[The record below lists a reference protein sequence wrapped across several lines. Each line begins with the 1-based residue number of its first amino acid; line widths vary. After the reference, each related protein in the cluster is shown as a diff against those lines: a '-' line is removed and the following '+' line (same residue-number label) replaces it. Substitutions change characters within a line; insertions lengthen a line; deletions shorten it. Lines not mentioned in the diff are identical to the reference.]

1 MWPLEIRF
9 SGNGGT
15 QPKAGLGSF
24 CKAGLEVQPRLPPAL
39 PRSPPAVIRAEL
51 TAAPHDTPARHV
63 SPAIAVFGAHLPPT
77 PRPARAALP
86 RPPHGSRSDAHA
98 PLPRLRRT
106 PRPQNGGGRRAP
118 PAPHGSPLPGPRR
131 ALTPE
136 PPGAPSPPP
145 LPEPRAPRR
154 SRSPPPSLREAME
167 RRGPVHA
174 LPEEIRKMSREQTV
188 CKYCG
193 VSYLTLHEFK
203 VMEDK
208 VKAMEKE
215 IKVYKG
221 SLEREQRLQAEL
233 QALHHDLERCRAE
246 SESKT
251 ERIKTLTVELK
262 TKQEEMKTVKADLQ
276 YFQEE
281 KEAAYKQSQVLR
293 TTLEHHCSTL
303 NKAVS
308 LFPFIRSEL
317 DSIKEVISTNMENF
331 AAMKEE
337 IFRQIKAMS
346 KEALTEIPKLNQR
359 LAKSQREN
367 ECLQEKVKHLTEVAD
382 TVELKTQQLQTSL
395 QQGNELQSRCRELQK
410 ETLDLTNQVETAG
423 LQLQKVTAEM
433 DHYKKL
439 LLVKSTE
446 LDVCQ
451 KELKKIK
458 YENGIAESRLT
469 KELKEKEESL
479 LVCQQVCKHLQEE
492 VAEKERREEDLK
504 RRTGRSESELETL
517 KALLSQTEQEVLML
531 KQERELLKSRTE
543 QLQEALRQKVQSEDS
558 WRDKLEMDL
567 AKGEARHKEAILK
580 VREEARVELEL
591 ERKNQQELITK
602 YQREHEELQQKIPGL
617 ISSATKSLRMEMEI
631 LEKKLQDAQMK
642 VAEKDGDKEKEIQ
655 SLKRLIS
662 ELEFQLTMEKSNN
675 ESFLDKLRKEIKHK
689 SDELEKLTQEKT
701 QLIHS
706 LSQVQEENS
715 LLQDT
720 VRRECE
726 ERFELTAA
734 LGRAREQVLEL
745 RRLSGTL
752 PASPRSLPAGDLR
765 LSGALGTAR
774 AARGPGSGR
783 HGAGSAGSLD
793 LPKARAAA
801 LSEPRGR
808 VPAGMRHRPS
818 QL

>member
-1 MWPLEIRF
+1 
-9 SGNGGT
+9 
-15 QPKAGLGSF
+15 
-24 CKAGLEVQPRLPPAL
+24 
-39 PRSPPAVIRAEL
+39 
-51 TAAPHDTPARHV
+51 
-63 SPAIAVFGAHLPPT
+63 
-77 PRPARAALP
+77 
-86 RPPHGSRSDAHA
+86 
-98 PLPRLRRT
+98 
-106 PRPQNGGGRRAP
+106 
-118 PAPHGSPLPGPRR
+118 
-131 ALTPE
+131 
-136 PPGAPSPPP
+136 
-145 LPEPRAPRR
+145 
-154 SRSPPPSLREAME
+154 ME

-174 LPEEIRKMSREQTV
+174 LPEEIRKIHCKMGAKGKNQNHQMPREQTV

-293 TTLEHHCSTL
+293 NTLEHHCSTL

-317 DSIKEVISTNMENF
+317 DSVKEVISTNLENF

-337 IFRQIKAMS
+337 ISLQIKAMS

-367 ECLQEKVKHLTEVAD
+367 ECLQEKVKHLTGVAD

-395 QQGNELQSRCRELQK
+395 QQVNELQSRCRELQK

-451 KELKKIK
+451 NELKKIK
-458 YENGIAESRLT
+458 YENGIAEARLT

-479 LVCQQVCKHLQEE
+479 LICQQVCKHLQEE
-492 VAEKERREEDLK
+492 VAEKERKEEDLK

-517 KALLSQTEQEVLML
+517 KALLSQTEQELLML
-531 KQERELLKSRTE
+531 KQERELLLVSQQSRTE
-543 QLQEALRQKVQSEDS
+543 QLQEALRQKVRSEDS
-558 WRDKLEMDL
+558 WRD
-567 AKGEARHKEAILK
+567 
-580 VREEARVELEL
+580 
-591 ERKNQQELITK
+591 
-602 YQREHEELQQKIPGL
+602 KIPGL
-617 ISSATKSLRMEMEI
+617 ISSATKSLRMETEI

-642 VAEKDGDKEKEIQ
+642 LAEKDGDKEKEIQ

-689 SDELEKLTQEKT
+689 SDELEKLTQERT

-706 LSQVQEENS
+706 LNQVQEENA

-752 PASPRSLPAGDLR
+752 PASPRSLPAGELR
-765 LSGALGTAR
+765 LSGHFGTAR
-774 AARGPGSGR
+774 AARGPGSM
-783 HGAGSAGSLD
+783 D
-793 LPKARAAA
+793 PIPPKGRAAS
-801 LSEPRGR
+801 LSEPRSR
-808 VPAGMRHRPS
+808 VLAGMRRRPS

>member
-1 MWPLEIRF
+1 
-9 SGNGGT
+9 
-15 QPKAGLGSF
+15 
-24 CKAGLEVQPRLPPAL
+24 
-39 PRSPPAVIRAEL
+39 
-51 TAAPHDTPARHV
+51 
-63 SPAIAVFGAHLPPT
+63 
-77 PRPARAALP
+77 
-86 RPPHGSRSDAHA
+86 
-98 PLPRLRRT
+98 
-106 PRPQNGGGRRAP
+106 
-118 PAPHGSPLPGPRR
+118 
-131 ALTPE
+131 
-136 PPGAPSPPP
+136 
-145 LPEPRAPRR
+145 
-154 SRSPPPSLREAME
+154 ME

-174 LPEEIRKMSREQTV
+174 LPEEIRKMPRDQTV

-303 NKAVS
+303 SKAVS

-451 KELKKIK
+451 NELKKIK

-479 LVCQQVCKHLQEE
+479 LVCQQVCKHLQDE

-543 QLQEALRQKVQSEDS
+543 QLQETLRQKVQSEDS

-591 ERKNQQELITK
+591 ERQKQQELITK

-715 LLQDT
+715 VLQDT

-745 RRLSGTL
+745 RRLSGAL
-752 PASPRSLPAGDLR
+752 PGSPRSLPAGDLR

-774 AARGPGSGR
+774 AAAAPARAGTAAAAPDPWSRPREGR
-783 HGAGSAGSLD
+783 PRRASPGAGSPPG
-793 LPKARAAA
+793 
-801 LSEPRGR
+801 
-808 VPAGMRHRPS
+808 
-818 QL
+818 

>member
-1 MWPLEIRF
+1 
-9 SGNGGT
+9 
-15 QPKAGLGSF
+15 
-24 CKAGLEVQPRLPPAL
+24 
-39 PRSPPAVIRAEL
+39 
-51 TAAPHDTPARHV
+51 
-63 SPAIAVFGAHLPPT
+63 
-77 PRPARAALP
+77 
-86 RPPHGSRSDAHA
+86 
-98 PLPRLRRT
+98 
-106 PRPQNGGGRRAP
+106 
-118 PAPHGSPLPGPRR
+118 
-131 ALTPE
+131 
-136 PPGAPSPPP
+136 
-145 LPEPRAPRR
+145 
-154 SRSPPPSLREAME
+154 ME

-174 LPEEIRKMSREQTV
+174 LPEEIRKMPRDQTV

-233 QALHHDLERCRAE
+233 QALHHELERCRAE

-303 NKAVS
+303 SKAVS

-317 DSIKEVISTNMENF
+317 DSIKEVISTNMESF

-367 ECLQEKVKHLTEVAD
+367 ESLQEKVKHLTEVAD

-433 DHYKKL
+433 EHYKKL

-451 KELKKIK
+451 NELKKIK

-517 KALLSQTEQEVLML
+517 KALLGQTEQEVLML

-543 QLQEALRQKVQSEDS
+543 QLQETLRQKVQSEDS

-591 ERKNQQELITK
+591 ERQKQQELITK

-675 ESFLDKLRKEIKHK
+675 ESFLDKLKKEIKHK

-715 LLQDT
+715 VLQDT

-745 RRLSGTL
+745 RRLSGAL
-752 PASPRSLPAGDLR
+752 PGSPRSLPAGDLR
-765 LSGALGTAR
+765 LSGSLGTAR

-783 HGAGSAGSLD
+783 HGGGSAASLEP
-793 LPKARAAA
+793 PKARAAPP
-801 LSEPRGR
+801 SEPRGR
-808 VPAGMRHRPS
+808 GPAGMRHRPS

>member
-1 MWPLEIRF
+1 
-9 SGNGGT
+9 
-15 QPKAGLGSF
+15 
-24 CKAGLEVQPRLPPAL
+24 
-39 PRSPPAVIRAEL
+39 
-51 TAAPHDTPARHV
+51 
-63 SPAIAVFGAHLPPT
+63 
-77 PRPARAALP
+77 
-86 RPPHGSRSDAHA
+86 
-98 PLPRLRRT
+98 
-106 PRPQNGGGRRAP
+106 
-118 PAPHGSPLPGPRR
+118 
-131 ALTPE
+131 
-136 PPGAPSPPP
+136 
-145 LPEPRAPRR
+145 
-154 SRSPPPSLREAME
+154 ME

-174 LPEEIRKMSREQTV
+174 LPEEIRKMPRDQTV

-303 NKAVS
+303 SKAVS

-346 KEALTEIPKLNQR
+346 KEALT
-359 LAKSQREN
+359 
-367 ECLQEKVKHLTEVAD
+367 
-382 TVELKTQQLQTSL
+382 
-395 QQGNELQSRCRELQK
+395 
-410 ETLDLTNQVETAG
+410 DLTNQVETAG

-451 KELKKIK
+451 NELKKIK

-479 LVCQQVCKHLQEE
+479 LVCQQVCKHLQDE

-543 QLQEALRQKVQSEDS
+543 QLQETLRQKVQSEDS

-591 ERKNQQELITK
+591 ERQKQQELITK

-715 LLQDT
+715 VLQDT

-745 RRLSGTL
+745 RRLSGAL
-752 PASPRSLPAGDLR
+752 PGSPRSLPAGDLR

-774 AARGPGSGR
+774 AAAAPARAGTAAAAPDPWSRPREGR
-783 HGAGSAGSLD
+783 PRRASPGAGSPPG
-793 LPKARAAA
+793 
-801 LSEPRGR
+801 
-808 VPAGMRHRPS
+808 
-818 QL
+818 

>member
-1 MWPLEIRF
+1 
-9 SGNGGT
+9 
-15 QPKAGLGSF
+15 
-24 CKAGLEVQPRLPPAL
+24 
-39 PRSPPAVIRAEL
+39 
-51 TAAPHDTPARHV
+51 
-63 SPAIAVFGAHLPPT
+63 
-77 PRPARAALP
+77 
-86 RPPHGSRSDAHA
+86 
-98 PLPRLRRT
+98 
-106 PRPQNGGGRRAP
+106 
-118 PAPHGSPLPGPRR
+118 
-131 ALTPE
+131 
-136 PPGAPSPPP
+136 
-145 LPEPRAPRR
+145 
-154 SRSPPPSLREAME
+154 ME

-174 LPEEIRKMSREQTV
+174 LPEEIRKMPRDQTV

-303 NKAVS
+303 SKAVS

-317 DSIKEVISTNMENF
+317 DSIKEVISSNMENF

-451 KELKKIK
+451 NELKKIK

-479 LVCQQVCKHLQEE
+479 LLCQQACKHLQEE

-543 QLQEALRQKVQSEDS
+543 QLQETLRQKVQSEDS

-591 ERKNQQELITK
+591 ERQKQQELITK

-752 PASPRSLPAGDLR
+752 PGSPRSLPAGGLR

-783 HGAGSAGSLD
+783 HGGSSAASLEP
-793 LPKARAAA
+793 PKGRAAPP
-801 LSEPRGR
+801 SEPRGR

>member
-1 MWPLEIRF
+1 
-9 SGNGGT
+9 
-15 QPKAGLGSF
+15 
-24 CKAGLEVQPRLPPAL
+24 
-39 PRSPPAVIRAEL
+39 
-51 TAAPHDTPARHV
+51 
-63 SPAIAVFGAHLPPT
+63 
-77 PRPARAALP
+77 
-86 RPPHGSRSDAHA
+86 
-98 PLPRLRRT
+98 
-106 PRPQNGGGRRAP
+106 
-118 PAPHGSPLPGPRR
+118 
-131 ALTPE
+131 
-136 PPGAPSPPP
+136 
-145 LPEPRAPRR
+145 
-154 SRSPPPSLREAME
+154 ME

-174 LPEEIRKMSREQTV
+174 LPEEIRKMPRDQTV

-276 YFQEE
+276 FFQEE

-317 DSIKEVISTNMENF
+317 DSIKEVISTNMESF

-395 QQGNELQSRCRELQK
+395 QQGSELQSRCRELQK

-451 KELKKIK
+451 NELKKIK

-543 QLQEALRQKVQSEDS
+543 QLQETLRQKVQSEDS

-591 ERKNQQELITK
+591 ERQKQQELITK

-752 PASPRSLPAGDLR
+752 PASPRSLPAGELR

-774 AARGPGSGR
+774 AARAPGSGR
-783 HGAGSAGSLD
+783 HGGSAGALEA
-793 LPKARAAA
+793 PKGRAAPP
-801 LSEPRGR
+801 SEPRGR
-808 VPAGMRHRPS
+808 GPAGVRHRPS

>member
-1 MWPLEIRF
+1 
-9 SGNGGT
+9 
-15 QPKAGLGSF
+15 
-24 CKAGLEVQPRLPPAL
+24 
-39 PRSPPAVIRAEL
+39 
-51 TAAPHDTPARHV
+51 
-63 SPAIAVFGAHLPPT
+63 
-77 PRPARAALP
+77 
-86 RPPHGSRSDAHA
+86 
-98 PLPRLRRT
+98 
-106 PRPQNGGGRRAP
+106 
-118 PAPHGSPLPGPRR
+118 
-131 ALTPE
+131 
-136 PPGAPSPPP
+136 
-145 LPEPRAPRR
+145 
-154 SRSPPPSLREAME
+154 ME

-174 LPEEIRKMSREQTV
+174 LPEEIRKIHCKMGAKGKIQNQQMPREQTV

-293 TTLEHHCSTL
+293 NTLEHHCSTL

-317 DSIKEVISTNMENF
+317 DSIKEVISTNLENF

-337 IFRQIKAMS
+337 ISLQIKAMS

-367 ECLQEKVKHLTEVAD
+367 ECLQEKVKHLTGVAD

-395 QQGNELQSRCRELQK
+395 QQVNELQSRCRELQK

-451 KELKKIK
+451 NELKKIK
-458 YENGIAESRLT
+458 YENGIAEARLT

-479 LVCQQVCKHLQEE
+479 LICQQVCKHLQEE
-492 VAEKERREEDLK
+492 VAEKERKEEDLK

-517 KALLSQTEQEVLML
+517 KALLSQTEQELLML
-531 KQERELLKSRTE
+531 KQERELLLVSQQSRTE
-543 QLQEALRQKVQSEDS
+543 QLQEALRQKVRSEDS
-558 WRDKLEMDL
+558 WRD
-567 AKGEARHKEAILK
+567 
-580 VREEARVELEL
+580 
-591 ERKNQQELITK
+591 
-602 YQREHEELQQKIPGL
+602 KIPGL
-617 ISSATKSLRMEMEI
+617 ISSATKSLRMETEI

-642 VAEKDGDKEKEIQ
+642 LAEKDGDKEKEIQ

-689 SDELEKLTQEKT
+689 SDELEKLTQERT

-706 LSQVQEENS
+706 LSQVQEENA

-752 PASPRSLPAGDLR
+752 PASPRSLPAGELR
-765 LSGALGTAR
+765 LSGHFGTAR
-774 AARGPGSGR
+774 AARGPGSM
-783 HGAGSAGSLD
+783 D
-793 LPKARAAA
+793 PIPPKGRAAS
-801 LSEPRGR
+801 LSEPRSR
-808 VPAGMRHRPS
+808 VLAGMRRRPS

>member
-1 MWPLEIRF
+1 
-9 SGNGGT
+9 
-15 QPKAGLGSF
+15 
-24 CKAGLEVQPRLPPAL
+24 
-39 PRSPPAVIRAEL
+39 
-51 TAAPHDTPARHV
+51 
-63 SPAIAVFGAHLPPT
+63 
-77 PRPARAALP
+77 
-86 RPPHGSRSDAHA
+86 
-98 PLPRLRRT
+98 
-106 PRPQNGGGRRAP
+106 
-118 PAPHGSPLPGPRR
+118 
-131 ALTPE
+131 
-136 PPGAPSPPP
+136 
-145 LPEPRAPRR
+145 
-154 SRSPPPSLREAME
+154 ME

-174 LPEEIRKMSREQTV
+174 LPEEIRKMPREQTV

-203 VMEDK
+203 MMEDK

-233 QALHHDLERCRAE
+233 QALHQDLERCRAE

-293 TTLEHHCSTL
+293 
-303 NKAVS
+303 
-308 LFPFIRSEL
+308 SEL
-317 DSIKEVISTNMENF
+317 DSIKEVISTNLENF

-337 IFRQIKAMS
+337 IFRQIKAVS

-423 LQLQKVTAEM
+423 LKLQKVTAEM

-451 KELKKIK
+451 NELKKIK

-479 LVCQQVCKHLQEE
+479 LICQQVCKHLQEE
-492 VAEKERREEDLK
+492 VAEKERKEEDLK
-504 RRTGRSESELETL
+504 RRTGRSESELEAL

-531 KQERELLKSRTE
+531 KQEREVLLVSQQSRTE
-543 QLQEALRQKVQSEDS
+543 QLQQALRQKVRSEDS

-580 VREEARVELEL
+580 VREEARVELDL
-591 ERKNQQELITK
+591 ERQKQQELITK
-602 YQREHEELQQKIPGL
+602 FQREHEELQQKIPGL
-617 ISSATKSLRMEMEI
+617 ISSATKSLRMETEI

-642 VAEKDGDKEKEIQ
+642 LAEKDGNKEKEIQ

-675 ESFLDKLRKEIKHK
+675 ESFLDKLRKEMKHK

-752 PASPRSLPAGDLR
+752 PASPSGAPR
-765 LSGALGTAR
+765 LSGHPGAGS
-774 AARGPGSGR
+774 AARSPGSGR
-783 HGAGSAGSLD
+783 PGGSASLD
-793 LPKARAAA
+793 AVAPKGRAAA
-801 LSEPRGR
+801 LGR
-808 VPAGMRHRPS
+808 VPAGMRRRPS

>member
-1 MWPLEIRF
+1 
-9 SGNGGT
+9 
-15 QPKAGLGSF
+15 
-24 CKAGLEVQPRLPPAL
+24 
-39 PRSPPAVIRAEL
+39 
-51 TAAPHDTPARHV
+51 
-63 SPAIAVFGAHLPPT
+63 
-77 PRPARAALP
+77 
-86 RPPHGSRSDAHA
+86 
-98 PLPRLRRT
+98 
-106 PRPQNGGGRRAP
+106 
-118 PAPHGSPLPGPRR
+118 
-131 ALTPE
+131 
-136 PPGAPSPPP
+136 
-145 LPEPRAPRR
+145 
-154 SRSPPPSLREAME
+154 ME

-208 VKAMEKE
+208 VRAMEKE

-359 LAKSQREN
+359 LAKSHREN

-433 DHYKKL
+433 EHYKKL

-517 KALLSQTEQEVLML
+517 KAVLSQTEQEVLML
-531 KQERELLKSRTE
+531 KQERELLKSRME

-558 WRDKLEMDL
+558 WRDKP
-567 AKGEARHKEAILK
+567 AAIK
-580 VREEARVELEL
+580 SIRISCTKA
-591 ERKNQQELITK
+591 QE
-602 YQREHEELQQKIPGL
+602 QPGL
-617 ISSATKSLRMEMEI
+617 GEVFS
-631 LEKKLQDAQMK
+631 
-642 VAEKDGDKEKEIQ
+642 
-655 SLKRLIS
+655 
-662 ELEFQLTMEKSNN
+662 
-675 ESFLDKLRKEIKHK
+675 
-689 SDELEKLTQEKT
+689 
-701 QLIHS
+701 
-706 LSQVQEENS
+706 
-715 LLQDT
+715 
-720 VRRECE
+720 
-726 ERFELTAA
+726 
-734 LGRAREQVLEL
+734 
-745 RRLSGTL
+745 
-752 PASPRSLPAGDLR
+752 
-765 LSGALGTAR
+765 
-774 AARGPGSGR
+774 
-783 HGAGSAGSLD
+783 
-793 LPKARAAA
+793 
-801 LSEPRGR
+801 
-808 VPAGMRHRPS
+808 
-818 QL
+818 

>member
-1 MWPLEIRF
+1 
-9 SGNGGT
+9 
-15 QPKAGLGSF
+15 
-24 CKAGLEVQPRLPPAL
+24 
-39 PRSPPAVIRAEL
+39 
-51 TAAPHDTPARHV
+51 
-63 SPAIAVFGAHLPPT
+63 
-77 PRPARAALP
+77 
-86 RPPHGSRSDAHA
+86 
-98 PLPRLRRT
+98 
-106 PRPQNGGGRRAP
+106 
-118 PAPHGSPLPGPRR
+118 
-131 ALTPE
+131 
-136 PPGAPSPPP
+136 
-145 LPEPRAPRR
+145 
-154 SRSPPPSLREAME
+154 ME

-174 LPEEIRKMSREQTV
+174 LPEEIRKMPREQTV

-262 TKQEEMKTVKADLQ
+262 SKQEEMKTMKADLQ

-281 KEAAYKQSQVLR
+281 KETASKQSQVLR

-308 LFPFIRSEL
+308 LFPFIRGEL
-317 DSIKEVISTNMENF
+317 DSIKEVISTNLENF

-337 IFRQIKAMS
+337 IFRQIKAVS

-395 QQGNELQSRCRELQK
+395 QQGSELQSRCRELQK

-439 LLVKSTE
+439 LLVKSAE

-451 KELKKIK
+451 SELKKIK
-458 YENGIAESRLT
+458 YENGIVESRLM

-479 LVCQQVCKHLQEE
+479 LICQQVCKHLQEE
-492 VAEKERREEDLK
+492 VAEKERKEEDLK

-531 KQERELLKSRTE
+531 KQERELLLVSQQSRTE
-543 QLQEALRQKVQSEDS
+543 QLQEALRQ
-558 WRDKLEMDL
+558 KLEMDL

-580 VREEARVELEL
+580 VREEARVELDL
-591 ERKNQQELITK
+591 ERQKQQELITK

-617 ISSATKSLRMEMEI
+617 ISSATKSLRMETEI

-642 VAEKDGDKEKEIQ
+642 LAEKDGDKEKEIQ

-662 ELEFQLTMEKSNN
+662 ELEFQLTMEKSNS

-689 SDELEKLTQEKT
+689 TDELEKLTQEKT

-706 LSQVQEENS
+706 LSQVQEEVGTGPRKCLVIFTWRHVISKIIQRSVFQTRKS
-715 LLQDT
+715 LEMQ
-720 VRRECE
+720 
-726 ERFELTAA
+726 RF
-734 LGRAREQVLEL
+734 L
-745 RRLSGTL
+745 RKIHHH
-752 PASPRSLPAGDLR
+752 SLNMLNHKR
-765 LSGALGTAR
+765 WKFLIQQM
-774 AARGPGSGR
+774 
-783 HGAGSAGSLD
+783 LD
-793 LPKARAAA
+793 LKLAFYRRIYLFFRSCRAF
-801 LSEPRGR
+801 LS
-808 VPAGMRHRPS
+808 
-818 QL
+818 L

>member
-1 MWPLEIRF
+1 MTCSRGVSTHTTGTEHSPSSALVSLCVLLFARRMIAGVTALLFMWL
-9 SGNGGT
+9 
-15 QPKAGLGSF
+15 
-24 CKAGLEVQPRLPPAL
+24 
-39 PRSPPAVIRAEL
+39 
-51 TAAPHDTPARHV
+51 
-63 SPAIAVFGAHLPPT
+63 HL
-77 PRPARAALP
+77 
-86 RPPHGSRSDAHA
+86 
-98 PLPRLRRT
+98 
-106 PRPQNGGGRRAP
+106 GGGCTQVEHESLFVTLSGFHSGSTTP
-118 PAPHGSPLPGPRR
+118 SCPHSSMPRD
-131 ALTPE
+131 
-136 PPGAPSPPP
+136 
-145 LPEPRAPRR
+145 
-154 SRSPPPSLREAME
+154 
-167 RRGPVHA
+167 
-174 LPEEIRKMSREQTV
+174 QTV

-317 DSIKEVISTNMENF
+317 DSIKEVISTNMESF

-395 QQGNELQSRCRELQK
+395 QQGSELQSRCRELQK

-451 KELKKIK
+451 NELKKIK

-543 QLQEALRQKVQSEDS
+543 QLQETLRQKVQSEDS

-591 ERKNQQELITK
+591 ERQKQQELITK

-715 LLQDT
+715 LLQGQCQGVSGCDRWHIPG
-720 VRRECE
+720 VPVQNSLLQGQCQGAPRCDGWHIPGFLSAE
-726 ERFELTAA
+726 FPAA
-734 LGRAREQVLEL
+734 
-745 RRLSGTL
+745 
-752 PASPRSLPAGDLR
+752 
-765 LSGALGTAR
+765 GAV
-774 AARGPGSGR
+774 PGS
-783 HGAGSAGSLD
+783 
-793 LPKARAAA
+793 
-801 LSEPRGR
+801 
-808 VPAGMRHRPS
+808 S
-818 QL
+818 QV

>member
-1 MWPLEIRF
+1 
-9 SGNGGT
+9 
-15 QPKAGLGSF
+15 
-24 CKAGLEVQPRLPPAL
+24 
-39 PRSPPAVIRAEL
+39 
-51 TAAPHDTPARHV
+51 
-63 SPAIAVFGAHLPPT
+63 
-77 PRPARAALP
+77 
-86 RPPHGSRSDAHA
+86 
-98 PLPRLRRT
+98 
-106 PRPQNGGGRRAP
+106 
-118 PAPHGSPLPGPRR
+118 
-131 ALTPE
+131 
-136 PPGAPSPPP
+136 
-145 LPEPRAPRR
+145 
-154 SRSPPPSLREAME
+154 ME

-174 LPEEIRKMSREQTV
+174 LPEEIRKMPREQTV

-262 TKQEEMKTVKADLQ
+262 SKQEEMKTMKADLQ

-281 KEAAYKQSQVLR
+281 KETASKQSQVLR

-308 LFPFIRSEL
+308 LFPFIRGEL
-317 DSIKEVISTNMENF
+317 DSIKEVISTNLENF

-337 IFRQIKAMS
+337 IFRQIKAVS

-395 QQGNELQSRCRELQK
+395 QQGSELQSRCRELQK

-439 LLVKSTE
+439 LLVKSAE

-451 KELKKIK
+451 SELKKIK
-458 YENGIAESRLT
+458 YENGIVESRLM

-479 LVCQQVCKHLQEE
+479 LICQQVCKHLQEE
-492 VAEKERREEDLK
+492 VAEKERKEEDLK

-531 KQERELLKSRTE
+531 KQERELLLVSQQSRTE
-543 QLQEALRQKVQSEDS
+543 QLQEALR
-558 WRDKLEMDL
+558 
-567 AKGEARHKEAILK
+567 
-580 VREEARVELEL
+580 
-591 ERKNQQELITK
+591 
-602 YQREHEELQQKIPGL
+602 QKIPGL
-617 ISSATKSLRMEMEI
+617 ISSATKSLRMETEI

-642 VAEKDGDKEKEIQ
+642 LAEKDGDKEKEIQ

-662 ELEFQLTMEKSNN
+662 ELEFQLTMEKSNS

-689 SDELEKLTQEKT
+689 TDELEKLTQEKT

-706 LSQVQEENS
+706 LSQVQEEVGTGPRKCLVIFTWRHVISKIIQRSVFQTRKS
-715 LLQDT
+715 LEMQ
-720 VRRECE
+720 
-726 ERFELTAA
+726 RF
-734 LGRAREQVLEL
+734 L
-745 RRLSGTL
+745 RKIHHH
-752 PASPRSLPAGDLR
+752 SLNMLNHKR
-765 LSGALGTAR
+765 WKFLIQQM
-774 AARGPGSGR
+774 
-783 HGAGSAGSLD
+783 LD
-793 LPKARAAA
+793 LKLAFYRRIYLFFRSCRAF
-801 LSEPRGR
+801 LS
-808 VPAGMRHRPS
+808 
-818 QL
+818 L